1 MRWWELAARQ
11 SRGEVKQELP
21 KLRMEARMLRAVAH
35 MFVLAM
41 ALGSAQAAE
50 KPPVRFGL
58 TAVVV
63 QENLQLYD
71 RWSAYLGERIGQ
83 PVQFVQARSYREIM
97 GLLEAGGLDFAWIC
111 GYPFVQ
117 KRDPETLQL
126 LAVPVFEGE
135 PLYRSY
141 IIVNR
146 NSSIASLADLEGR
159 IFAFSD
165 PDSNSGYLVPQA
177 MLAQMGH
184 RPESFF
190 RLSFFT
196 YSHAET
202 IEAVAEG
209 LAEGGA
215 VDSYIWEYLDKNRP
229 DLTQRTRVI
238 VRSETFGFPPLVA
251 RLGLAPGLRDGM
263 SEALIGMKDD
273 VEGRQLL
280 AAFALDGFDRFP
292 PSLFDPIRQMAD
304 SLRQVPLVEPPPA
317 QAVRIIGDTK

>member
-1 MRWWELAARQ
+1 MVRVVLH
-11 SRGEVKQELP
+11 VL
-21 KLRMEARMLRAVAH
+21 
-35 MFVLAM
+35 VLAL
-41 ALGSAQAAE
+41 ALGSARAAE
-50 KPPVRFGL
+50 SPPVRFGL

-71 RWSAYLGERIGQ
+71 RWAAYLGEHIGR

-117 KRDPETLQL
+117 KRDPDYLEL
-126 LAVPVFEGE
+126 LAVPVFEGA

-141 IIVNR
+141 IIVHR
-146 NSSIASLADLEGR
+146 DSSIASLADLEGR
-159 IFAFSD
+159 VFAFSD

-177 MLAQMGH
+177 MLAQRGH
-184 RPESFF
+184 RPQSFF

-215 VDSYIWEYLDKNRP
+215 VDSYIWEHLRETRP
-229 DLTQRTRVI
+229 DLTARTRVI
-238 VRSETFGFPPLVA
+238 LRSEKFGFPPLVA
-251 RLGLAPGLRDGM
+251 RLGLANELRDRM
-263 SEALIGMKDD
+263 AAALMGMKEDT
-273 VEGRQLL
+273 EGRQLL
-280 AAFALDGFDRFP
+280 AEFGLDRFGRFP
-292 PSLFDPIRQMAD
+292 ESLYEPIRQMAD
-304 SLRQVPLVEPPPA
+304 SLRQVPLVEPPPV
-317 QAVRIIGDTK
+317 QAVRIIGESE

>member
-1 MRWWELAARQ
+1 MVR
-11 SRGEVKQELP
+11 V
-21 KLRMEARMLRAVAH
+21 
-35 MFVLAM
+35 VLHVLVFAL
-41 ALGSAQAAE
+41 ALGSARAAE
-50 KPPVRFGL
+50 PPPVRFGL

-71 RWSAYLGERIGQ
+71 RWAAYLGEYIGR

-97 GLLEAGGLDFAWIC
+97 GLLEVGGLDFAWIC

-117 KRDPETLQL
+117 KRDPDFLEL
-126 LAVPVFEGE
+126 LAVPVFEGA

-141 IIVNR
+141 IIVHR
-146 NSSIASLADLEGR
+146 DSSIASLADLEGR
-159 IFAFSD
+159 VFAFSD

-177 MLAQMGH
+177 MLAQSGH
-184 RPESFF
+184 RPENFF

-215 VDSYIWEYLDKNRP
+215 VDSYIWEYLHETRP
-229 DLTQRTRVI
+229 DLTARTRVV
-238 VRSETFGFPPLVA
+238 VRSETYGFPPLVA
-251 RLGLAPGLRDGM
+251 RLGLAPELRDRMGAALVGM
-263 SEALIGMKDD
+263 EED

-280 AAFALDGFDRFP
+280 AEFALDRFGRFP
-292 PSLFDPIRQMAD
+292 ESLFDPIRRMAD
-304 SLRQVPLVEPPPA
+304 SLRQVPLVEPPPI
-317 QAVRIIGDTK
+317 QAVRIIGEAE

>member
-1 MRWWELAARQ
+1 MVR
-11 SRGEVKQELP
+11 
-21 KLRMEARMLRAVAH
+21 
-35 MFVLAM
+35 FVLCLLLF
-41 ALGSAQAAE
+41 ALSPGSAQAAGP
-50 KPPVRFGL
+50 PPVRFGL

-71 RWSAYLGERIGQ
+71 RWAAYLGKQVGR
-83 PVQFVQARSYREIM
+83 PVHFVQARSYREIM

-117 KRDPETLQL
+117 KRDPDFLEL
-126 LAVPVFEGE
+126 LAVPVFEGA

-146 NSSIASLADLEGR
+146 DSSIDSLAGLKGR
-159 IFAFSD
+159 VFAFSD

-177 MLAQMGH
+177 MLAQSGH
-184 RPESFF
+184 RPQSFF

-215 VDSYIWEYLDKNRP
+215 VDSYIWEHLQDTRP
-229 DLTQRTRVI
+229 DLTERTRVI
-238 VRSETFGFPPLVA
+238 QRSETFGFPPLVA
-251 RLGLAPGLRDGM
+251 RLGLASELRDRMAKALTGM
-263 SEALIGMKDD
+263 EEDA
-273 VEGRQLL
+273 EGRQLL
-280 AAFALDGFDRFP
+280 AEFALDRFGRFP
-292 PSLFDPIRQMAD
+292 ESLFDSIRWTAE
-304 SLRQVPLVEPPPA
+304 SLRQVPLVEPPPV
-317 QAVRIIGDTK
+317 QAVRIIGETQ

>member
-1 MRWWELAARQ
+1 
-11 SRGEVKQELP
+11 
-21 KLRMEARMLRAVAH
+21 MLRAVVH
-35 MFVLAM
+35 MLVLVL

-50 KPPVRFGL
+50 SPPVRFGL

-71 RWSAYLGERIGQ
+71 RWAAYLGKHIDR

-117 KRDPETLQL
+117 TRDPDFLQL
-126 LAVPVFEGE
+126 LAVPVFQGA

-146 NSSIASLADLEGR
+146 DSPIASLADLEGR
-159 IFAFSD
+159 VFAFSD

-177 MLAQMGH
+177 MLAQRGH
-184 RPESFF
+184 RPENFF

-209 LAEGGA
+209 LADGGA
-215 VDSYIWEYLDKNRP
+215 VDSYIWEYLNKTRLDMIA
-229 DLTQRTRVI
+229 RTRVI
-238 VRSETFGFPPLVA
+238 LRSETFGFPPLVA
-251 RLGLAPGLRDGM
+251 RLGLDRDLRDRMAAALTGM
-263 SEALIGMKDD
+263 EED
-273 VEGRQLL
+273 VEGRRLL
-280 AAFALDGFDRFP
+280 AEFALDRFGQFP
-292 PSLFDPIRQMAD
+292 ETLFDSIRRTAD
-304 SLRQVPLVEPPPA
+304 SLRQVPLVKPPPT
-317 QAVRIIGDTK
+317 QAVRIIGETE

>member
-1 MRWWELAARQ
+1 
-11 SRGEVKQELP
+11 
-21 KLRMEARMLRAVAH
+21 MLRVVVH
-35 MFVLAM
+35 MFVLAL

-50 KPPVRFGL
+50 LPPVRFGL

-63 QENLQLYD
+63 REDLQLYD
-71 RWSAYLGERIGQ
+71 RWSAYLHKQVGR

-97 GLLEAGGLDFAWIC
+97 GLLEAGELDFAWIC

-117 KRDPETLQL
+117 KRDPDFLEL
-126 LAVPVFEGE
+126 LAVPVFDGA

-146 NSSIASLADLEGR
+146 DSSIASLADLEGR
-159 IFAFSD
+159 VFAFSD

-215 VDSYIWEYLDKNRP
+215 VDSYVWEYLYRTRP
-229 DLTQRTRVI
+229 DLTVRTRVI
-238 VRSETFGFPPLVA
+238 LRSEMFGFPPLVA
-251 RLGLAPGLRDGM
+251 RLGLDPELRDRMAAALTGM
-263 SEALIGMKDD
+263 GED

-280 AAFALDGFDRFP
+280 AKFALDRFGLFP
-292 PSLFDPIRQMAD
+292 ESLYDPIRRMAD
-304 SLRQVPLVEPPPA
+304 SLRQVPLVEPPPF
-317 QAVRIIGDTK
+317 QAVRIIGESE

>member
-1 MRWWELAARQ
+1 MVRVVLY
-11 SRGEVKQELP
+11 VFL
-21 KLRMEARMLRAVAH
+21 L
-35 MFVLAM
+35 VLAV
-41 ALGSAQAAE
+41 GSAQAAE
-50 KPPVRFGL
+50 STPVRFGL

-71 RWSAYLGERIGQ
+71 RWAAYLGKHVGR

-117 KRDPETLQL
+117 KRDPDFLEL
-126 LAVPVFEGE
+126 LVVPIFEGA

-159 IFAFSD
+159 VFAFSD

-177 MLAQMGH
+177 MLAQRGH
-184 RPESFF
+184 RPENFF
-190 RLSFFT
+190 RLTFFT

-215 VDSYIWEYLDKNRP
+215 VDSYIWEYLDETRS
-229 DLTQRTRVI
+229 DLTARTRVI
-238 VRSETFGFPPLVA
+238 LRSDTFGFPPIVA
-251 RLGLAPGLRDGM
+251 RLGLDPDLSGRMAAALTGM
-263 SEALIGMKDD
+263 DKDA
-273 VEGRQLL
+273 EGRQLL
-280 AAFALDGFDRFP
+280 AEFALDGFGRLP
-292 PSLFDPIRQMAD
+292 ERLFESIRQMAD
-304 SLRQVPLVEPPPA
+304 SLGQVPLVAPPPA
-317 QAVRIIGDTK
+317 QAVRIIGETE

>member
-1 MRWWELAARQ
+1 
-11 SRGEVKQELP
+11 
-21 KLRMEARMLRAVAH
+21 MLRAVVH
-35 MFVLAM
+35 MLVLVL

-50 KPPVRFGL
+50 SPPVRFGL

-71 RWSAYLGERIGQ
+71 RWAAYLGTHIGR

-117 KRDPETLQL
+117 KRDPDFLQL
-126 LAVPVFEGE
+126 LAVPVFEGA

-146 NSSIASLADLEGR
+146 DSPIASLADLEGR
-159 IFAFSD
+159 VFAFSD

-177 MLAQMGH
+177 MLAQRGH

-209 LAEGGA
+209 LADGGA
-215 VDSYIWEYLDKNRP
+215 VDSYIWEYLNKTRP
-229 DLTQRTRVI
+229 DLTARTRVI
-238 VRSETFGFPPLVA
+238 LRSETFGFPPLVA
-251 RLGLAPGLRDGM
+251 RLGLDRDLRDRMAAALTGM
-263 SEALIGMKDD
+263 EED
-273 VEGRQLL
+273 VEGRRLL
-280 AAFALDGFDRFP
+280 AEFALDRFGQFP
-292 PSLFDPIRQMAD
+292 ETLFDSIRRMAD
-304 SLRQVPLVEPPPA
+304 SLRQVPLVKPPPA
-317 QAVRIIGDTK
+317 QAVRIIGETE

>member
-1 MRWWELAARQ
+1 MVR
-11 SRGEVKQELP
+11 V
-21 KLRMEARMLRAVAH
+21 
-35 MFVLAM
+35 VLYVLLLVL

-50 KPPVRFGL
+50 PPPVRFGL

-71 RWSAYLGERIGQ
+71 RWSAYLSKHIGR
-83 PVQFVQARSYREIM
+83 PVHFVQARSYREIM

-117 KRDPETLQL
+117 KRNPDYLEL
-126 LAVPVFEGE
+126 LAVPVFEGA

-141 IIVNR
+141 IIVHR
-146 NSSIASLADLEGR
+146 DSSIASLADLEGR
-159 IFAFSD
+159 VFAFSD

-177 MLAQMGH
+177 MLAQRGH
-184 RPESFF
+184 RPQSFF

-215 VDSYIWEYLDKNRP
+215 VDSYIWEYLRDTRP
-229 DLTQRTRVI
+229 DLTARTRVI
-238 VRSETFGFPPLVA
+238 LRSETFGFPPLVA
-251 RLGLAPGLRDGM
+251 RLGLAPELRDRIATALVGM
-263 SEALIGMKDD
+263 EED

-280 AAFALDGFDRFP
+280 ADFALDRFGRFP
-292 PSLFDPIRQMAD
+292 ESLFDSIRWTAD
-304 SLRQVPLVEPPPA
+304 SLRQVPLVEPPPV
-317 QAVRIIGDTK
+317 QAVRIIGETE

>member
-1 MRWWELAARQ
+1 MVRVVFQA
-11 SRGEVKQELP
+11 
-21 KLRMEARMLRAVAH
+21 
-35 MFVLAM
+35 FVLSL

-50 KPPVRFGL
+50 PRSVRFGL

-63 QENLQLYD
+63 REDLQLYD
-71 RWSAYLGERIGQ
+71 RWSAYLQKHIGR

-117 KRDPETLQL
+117 KRDPDFLRL
-126 LAVPVFEGE
+126 LAVPVFEGA

-141 IIVNR
+141 IIVHHD
-146 NSSIASLADLEGR
+146 SSVASLADLKGR
-159 IFAFSD
+159 VFAFSD
-165 PDSNSGYLVPQA
+165 PDSNSGYLVPQS
-177 MLAQMGH
+177 MLARMGH
-184 RPESFF
+184 RPEGFF

-215 VDSYIWEYLDKNRP
+215 VDSYVWEYLNKTRP
-229 DLTQRTRVI
+229 DLTARTRVI
-238 VRSETFGFPPLVA
+238 VRSETFGFPPLVS
-251 RLGLAPGLRDGM
+251 RLGLDSALRDRMAG
-263 SEALIGMKDD
+263 ALIGMNEDA
-273 VEGRQLL
+273 EGRELL
-280 AAFALDGFDRFP
+280 AKFALDRFGRFP
-292 PSLFDPIRQMAD
+292 ESLFDPIRQMAD

-317 QAVRIIGDTK
+317 QAVRIIGKTE

>member
-1 MRWWELAARQ
+1 MNRLVLSLLVLFVAA
-11 SRGEVKQELP
+11 SS
-21 KLRMEARMLRAVAH
+21 ART
-35 MFVLAM
+35 
-41 ALGSAQAAE
+41 AE
-50 KPPVRFGL
+50 PPAVRFGL

-63 QENLQLYD
+63 REDLQLYD
-71 RWSAYLGERIGQ
+71 RWSAYLSKHIGR
-83 PVQFVQARSYREIM
+83 PVHFVQARSYREIM

-117 KRDPETLQL
+117 KRDPEYLEL
-126 LAVPVFEGE
+126 LAVPVFEGA

-141 IIVNR
+141 IIVHR
-146 NSSIASLADLEGR
+146 DSSIASLADLKGR
-159 IFAFSD
+159 VFAFSD

-177 MLAQMGH
+177 MLARKGH

-215 VDSYIWEYLDKNRP
+215 VDSYVWEYLHKTRP
-229 DLTQRTRVI
+229 DLTARTRVI
-238 VRSETFGFPPLVA
+238 LRSETFGFPPLVA
-251 RLGLAPGLRDGM
+251 SLGLEPKLRDRVT
-263 SEALIGMKDD
+263 EALIGMRENA
-273 VEGRQLL
+273 EGRLLL
-280 AAFALDGFDRFP
+280 AEFALDRFGQFP
-292 PSLFDPIRQMAD
+292 ESLFDSIREMAD

-317 QAVRIIGDTK
+317 QAVRIIGESE

>member
-1 MRWWELAARQ
+1 MLAFAL
-11 SRGEVKQELP
+11 V
-21 KLRMEARMLRAVAH
+21 
-35 MFVLAM
+35 
-41 ALGSAQAAE
+41 LGSAQAAE
-50 KPPVRFGL
+50 APVRFGL

-63 QENLQLYD
+63 REDLQLYD
-71 RWSAYLGERIGQ
+71 RWSSYLRKQIGR

-117 KRDPETLQL
+117 QRDPETLEL
-126 LAVPVFEGE
+126 VAVPVFEGE

-141 IIVNR
+141 IIVHR
-146 NSSIASLADLEGR
+146 DSSIASLADLKGR
-159 IFAFSD
+159 VFAFSD

-177 MLAQMGH
+177 MLAQSGH

-215 VDSYIWEYLDKNRP
+215 VDSYIWEYLHKNRP
-229 DLTQRTRVI
+229 DLTKRTRVI
-238 VRSETFGFPPLVA
+238 VRSGTFGFPPLVA
-251 RLGLAPGLRDGM
+251 RLGLAPELRNSMSKALTGM
-263 SEALIGMKDD
+263 TEDA
-273 VEGRQLL
+273 EGRQLL
-280 AAFALDGFDRFP
+280 AAFALDRFGQFP
-292 PSLFDPIRQMAD
+292 GSLFDPIRQMAD

-317 QAVRIIGDTK
+317 QAVRIIGEIE

>member
-1 MRWWELAARQ
+1 MFRVFLQALA
-11 SRGEVKQELP
+11 LC
-21 KLRMEARMLRAVAH
+21 L
-35 MFVLAM
+35 

-50 KPPVRFGL
+50 PSPVRFGL

-63 QENLQLYD
+63 REDLQLYD
-71 RWSAYLGERIGQ
+71 RWAAYLHEHVGRPI
-83 PVQFVQARSYREIM
+83 QFVQTRSYREIM
-97 GLLEAGGLDFAWIC
+97 HLLEAGELDFAWIC

-117 KRDPETLQL
+117 KRDPDFLEL
-126 LAVPVFEGE
+126 LAVPVFEGA

-141 IIVNR
+141 VIVHR
-146 NSSIASLADLEGR
+146 DSSIASLADLEGR
-159 IFAFSD
+159 VFAFSD

-177 MLAQMGH
+177 MLARMGH

-215 VDSYIWEYLDKNRP
+215 VDSYVWEYLHKSRP
-229 DLTQRTRVI
+229 DLTARTRVI
-238 VRSETFGFPPLVA
+238 VRSERFGFPPLVA
-251 RLGLAPGLRDGM
+251 RLGLDPELRDRM
-263 SEALIGMKDD
+263 ARALIGMSEDD
-273 VEGRQLL
+273 AGRELL
-280 AAFALDGFDRFP
+280 AKFALDRFGRFP
-292 PSLFDPIRQMAD
+292 KSLFDPIRQMAD

-317 QAVRIIGDTK
+317 QAVRIIGKTE

>member
-1 MRWWELAARQ
+1 
-11 SRGEVKQELP
+11 
-21 KLRMEARMLRAVAH
+21 MLRAVVH
-35 MFVLAM
+35 MLVLVL

-50 KPPVRFGL
+50 SPPVRFGL

-71 RWSAYLGERIGQ
+71 RWAAYLGKHIDR

-117 KRDPETLQL
+117 TRDPDFLQL
-126 LAVPVFEGE
+126 LAVPVFQGA

-146 NSSIASLADLEGR
+146 DSPIASLADLEGR
-159 IFAFSD
+159 VFAFSD

-177 MLAQMGH
+177 MLAQRGH

-209 LAEGGA
+209 LADGGA
-215 VDSYIWEYLDKNRP
+215 VDSYIWEYLNKTRP
-229 DLTQRTRVI
+229 DMIARTRVI
-238 VRSETFGFPPLVA
+238 LRSETFGFPPLVA
-251 RLGLAPGLRDGM
+251 RLGLDRDLRDRMAASLTGM
-263 SEALIGMKDD
+263 EED
-273 VEGRQLL
+273 VEGRRLL
-280 AAFALDGFDRFP
+280 AEFALDRFGRFP
-292 PSLFDPIRQMAD
+292 ETLFDSIRRTAD
-304 SLRQVPLVEPPPA
+304 SLRQVPLVKPPPT
-317 QAVRIIGDTK
+317 QAVRIIGETE

>member
-1 MRWWELAARQ
+1 MA
-11 SRGEVKQELP
+11 
-21 KLRMEARMLRAVAH
+21 RAVLQVLV
-35 MFVLAM
+35 FVLVF
-41 ALGSAQAAE
+41 GSAQAAE
-50 KPPVRFGL
+50 TPVRFGL

-63 QENLQLYD
+63 REDLQLYD
-71 RWSAYLGERIGQ
+71 RWSSYLRKQIGR

-97 GLLEAGGLDFAWIC
+97 GLLEAGRLDFAWIC

-117 KRDPETLQL
+117 QRDPETLEL
-126 LAVPVFEGE
+126 VAVPVFEGA

-141 IIVNR
+141 IIVHR
-146 NSSIASLADLEGR
+146 DSSIASLADLKGR
-159 IFAFSD
+159 VFAFSD

-177 MLAQMGH
+177 MLAQRGH

-209 LAEGGA
+209 LADGGA
-215 VDSYIWEYLDKNRP
+215 VDSYIWEYLQKNRP
-229 DLTQRTRVI
+229 DLTERTRVI

-251 RLGLAPGLRDGM
+251 RLGLAPELRDGM
-263 SEALIGMKDD
+263 SKALIGMTED

-280 AAFALDGFDRFP
+280 AAFALDRFGQFP
-292 PSLFDPIRQMAD
+292 VSLFDPIRQIAD
-304 SLRQVPLVEPPPA
+304 SLRRVPLVEPPPP
-317 QAVRIIGDTK
+317 QAVRIIGEVE

>member
-1 MRWWELAARQ
+1 MVRVVFHVL
-11 SRGEVKQELP
+11 L
-21 KLRMEARMLRAVAH
+21 
-35 MFVLAM
+35 FVL
-41 ALGSAQAAE
+41 ALGSARAAE
-50 KPPVRFGL
+50 SPPVRFGL

-71 RWSAYLGERIGQ
+71 RWAAYLGEQIGR

-117 KRDPETLQL
+117 KRDPDYLEL
-126 LAVPVFEGE
+126 LAVPVFEGA

-141 IIVNR
+141 IIAHR
-146 NSSIASLADLEGR
+146 DSSIASLADLEGR
-159 IFAFSD
+159 VFAFSD

-177 MLAQMGH
+177 MLAQRGH
-184 RPESFF
+184 RPQSFF

-215 VDSYIWEYLDKNRP
+215 VDSYIWEHLRETRP
-229 DLTQRTRVI
+229 DLTARTRVI
-238 VRSETFGFPPLVA
+238 LRSEKFGFPPLVA
-251 RLGLAPGLRDGM
+251 RLGLATELRDRM
-263 SEALIGMKDD
+263 ASALMGMKEDT
-273 VEGRQLL
+273 EGRQLL
-280 AAFALDGFDRFP
+280 AKFGLDSFGRFP
-292 PSLFDPIRQMAD
+292 ESLFDSIRRTAD
-304 SLRQVPLVEPPPA
+304 SLRQVPLVEPPPV
-317 QAVRIIGDTK
+317 QAVRIIGETE

>member
-1 MRWWELAARQ
+1 MVRVVLH
-11 SRGEVKQELP
+11 VL
-21 KLRMEARMLRAVAH
+21 
-35 MFVLAM
+35 VLAL

-50 KPPVRFGL
+50 SPPVRFGL

-71 RWSAYLGERIGQ
+71 RWAAYLGKHIGR
-83 PVQFVQARSYREIM
+83 PVHFVQARSYREIM

-117 KRDPETLQL
+117 KRDPDYLEL
-126 LAVPVFEGE
+126 LAVPVFEGA

-141 IIVNR
+141 IIVHR
-146 NSSIASLADLEGR
+146 DSSIASLADLEGR
-159 IFAFSD
+159 VFAFSD

-177 MLAQMGH
+177 MLAQRGH
-184 RPESFF
+184 RPQSFF

-215 VDSYIWEYLDKNRP
+215 VDSYIWEHLRDTRP
-229 DLTQRTRVI
+229 DLTARTRVI
-238 VRSETFGFPPLVA
+238 LRSETFGFPPLVA
-251 RLGLAPGLRDGM
+251 RLGFAPELRDRIAT
-263 SEALIGMKDD
+263 ALIGMQED

-280 AAFALDGFDRFP
+280 AEFGLDSFGRFP
-292 PSLFDPIRQMAD
+292 ESLFDTIRQTAD
-304 SLRQVPLVEPPPA
+304 SLRQVPLVEPPPV
-317 QAVRIIGDTK
+317 QAVRIIGETE